1 MRAAKVETGIRR
13 EQIAQAALGLI
24 ASQGLKGLS
33 VAAVANQV
41 GLVPSAIYRHFQ
53 GKDEVLNAV
62 LDLISMRLQENVA
75 AVRAETSDPLERIRR
90 LLLRHIQLVQVY
102 QAIPRV
108 LFSDEVYSGHPERK
122 AKLYGIIRGYLQ
134 KIEEMVKEGQRQGRI
149 RPAVA
154 PETVA
159 VMFLGMVAP
168 SAFLWHLSDGGFNIT
183 RNTERAWEVFRA
195 AIQEPPTT
203 MKKKKR
209 VKK

>member
-41 GLVPSAIYRHFQ
+41 GLVPSAIYRHFR

-62 LDLISMRLQENVA
+62 LDLIGLRLQENVA
-75 AVRAETSDPLERIRR
+75 AVRAETSDPLERIHR

-183 RNTERAWEVFRA
+183 RNTERAWKVFRA